1 MKRLKIKQC
10 CYCVK
15 GVMNLKLMDTEFS
28 GKCTFC
34 NGTGI
39 ITQEDRLNKHK
50 QLTTTNRGSNMAKS
64 IENNPFF
71 KKLQKVWKDKDDN
84 YVISYMSAANKVK
97 YNDDIAFL
105 IDLKRTVK
113 SL

>member
-1 MKRLKIKQC
+1 
-10 CYCVK
+10 
-15 GVMNLKLMDTEFS
+15 MD
-28 GKCTFC
+28 
-34 NGTGI
+34 N
-39 ITQEDRLNKHK
+39 
-50 QLTTTNRGSNMAKS
+50 S

-84 YVISYMSAANKVK
+84 YVISYMFAANKVK